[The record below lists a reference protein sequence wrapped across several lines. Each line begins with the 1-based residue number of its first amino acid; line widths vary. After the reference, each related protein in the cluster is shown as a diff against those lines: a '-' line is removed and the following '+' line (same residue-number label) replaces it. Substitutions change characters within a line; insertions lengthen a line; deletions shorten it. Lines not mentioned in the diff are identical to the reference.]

1 MTITP
6 PLSWTGKA
14 DELKD
19 IQMYMPLIVSVRP
32 LMERLA
38 FEFDSPGI
46 EYGLIIAEVLK
57 DVLAEDGNLSR
68 SKAESALE
76 LTLPK
81 ESFDKV
87 KDSLV
92 LHECRLEL
100 NDMVAELTPVNCT
113 YRTFPYY
120 YPHGDMFI
128 LYVPTDPN
136 TITDPK
142 LRAKLVPYMALR
154 YLDY

>member
-1 MTITP
+1 VTTTP
-6 PLSWTGKA
+6 PLNWAGKA
-14 DELKD
+14 DELED

-38 FEFDSPGI
+38 FVFDDFEI
-46 EYGLIIAEVLK
+46 ECGLVISEILK
-57 DVLAEDGNLSR
+57 DILIDDGNLES
-68 SKAESALE
+68 SKAENALA
-76 LTLPK
+76 LLLPQDG
-81 ESFDKV
+81 FDKI
-87 KDSLV
+87 KNSLT

-100 NDMVAELTPVNCT
+100 TDIISELIPVNCT
-113 YRTFPYY
+113 DRTFPYY

-128 LYVPTDPN
+128 LYVPTNPN
-136 TITDPK
+136 SITDPG